1 MKHISHSIL
10 IILLA
15 ACLLLLPLITLSAP
29 AATGDSEY
37 SFSVS
42 HEDRSNVKY
51 ALEPC
56 FDVKLDA
63 TYGDFDTNKDGVND
77 FTGIAVDMRV
87 TNISTSLPYGLAG
100 IDGRLC
106 FDNTLLDPLYK
117 TSAELNGSALN
128 PPPTVTNFPTY
139 RVKLPAAG
147 GIEVDIF
154 SIDVGLCKAY
164 AHTDGS
170 YINPGNTDQIFT
182 GPESYISCNYVINV
196 ATHVAFKE
204 NNVGLVTEDNVTF
217 RYYFKVLDENAS
229 SGEFT
234 FTVPDSP
241 DATMIGSSILK
252 APRYTGGSP
261 SFTSVPGRG
270 DSVTLKLWKDSPTTP
285 EHTPAPIETTPAP
298 VETTP
303 APVETTPA
311 PVETTPAPVETT
323 PAPVETTPAPVETTP
338 APVETTPAPIYTTN
352 SSDDTASPPS
362 GEISGTPITTVPDD
376 IISADATATPEPDA
390 PEEQTTSSPEQGG
403 SCGSFTSSAVICV
416 LIILPLAILAL
427 RTVKSDE
434 NENS

>member
-1 MKHISHSIL
+1 MKHFTHSIL

-42 HEDRSNVKY
+42 HEDRSNIKY
-51 ALEPC
+51 AFDPC

-63 TYGDFDTNKDGVND
+63 TYGDFDTNKDGIND
-77 FTGIAVDMRV
+77 FTGIAVDMLV
-87 TNISTSLPYGLAG
+87 TNISTSLPYGIAG

-128 PPPTVTNFPTY
+128 PPPPVANFPTY

-170 YINPGNTDQIFT
+170 YFNPPQIFT
-182 GPESYISCNYVINV
+182 GPESYISCNYVINME
-196 ATHVAFKE
+196 THVAYKE
-204 NNVGLVTEDNVTF
+204 NKVGLVTADNVTF
-217 RYYFKVLDENAS
+217 RYYFKILDESAS
-229 SGEFT
+229 GGEFT

-241 DATMIGSSILK
+241 DATMIASNILT
-252 APRYTGGSP
+252 APRYTGSSP
-261 SFTSVPGRG
+261 SFISVPGRG
-270 DSVTLKLWKDSPTTP
+270 DSVTLKLWNNEHTTDT
-285 EHTPAPIETTPAP
+285 TPAPVVTTPAP

-323 PAPVETTPAPVETTP
+323 PAPVVTTPAPVVTTP

-352 SSDDTASPPS
+352 SSDGTISPPS
-362 GEISGTPITTVPDD
+362 GEISGTPQTTVPDD
-376 IISADATATPEPDA
+376 IISEDVTAAPEPVD
-390 PEEQTTSSPEQGG
+390 PTEQTTSSTEQGG
-403 SCGSFTSSAVICV
+403 SCGSSTSSAVICV
-416 LIILPLAILAL
+416 LVIVPLAILAL